1 MAAGSFTLY
10 NNAKLLI
17 ANNGVDLDGDTFKA
31 MMTTSSYTPSVSA
44 NTVKTD
50 VTNEIA
56 DSDYSEQTLGSVT
69 VTESGGTVKFDS
81 ADINFGSSVTISN
94 AKYLVI
100 YSDTHASD
108 ALLCYV
114 DLDTS
119 AASGVSSTNS
129 QFQVTI
135 NANGIFTLA

>member
-1 MAAGSFTLY
+1 MR
-10 NNAKLLI
+10 
-17 ANNGVDLDGDTFKA
+17 
-31 MMTTSSYTPSVSA
+31 
-44 NTVKTD
+44 TVPLKTQ
-50 VTNEIA
+50 TGP
-56 DSDYSEQTLGSVT
+56 DYSAGWHTL
-69 VTESGGTVKFDS
+69 
-81 ADINFGSSVTISN
+81 TISN